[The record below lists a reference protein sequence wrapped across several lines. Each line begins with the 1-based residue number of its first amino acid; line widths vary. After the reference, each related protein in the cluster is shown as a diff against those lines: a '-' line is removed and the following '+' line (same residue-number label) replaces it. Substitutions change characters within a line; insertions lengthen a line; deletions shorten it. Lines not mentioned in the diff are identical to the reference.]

1 MNSNKILSKKN
12 LARKDKIKKVA
23 CELFLA
29 RGFQET
35 SLSDIIKISGGS
47 YSNIYDCFQS
57 KEGLFF
63 EILDDVC
70 KKHFD
75 LIASQIH
82 ISENKNLKENLISF
96 AKVFVNIYNTAPM
109 VSLGKIIFSQVYNTA
124 YLQNWIQDNQKFFAR
139 NILANLFSK
148 QKNKYIC
155 DNAAKL
161 AITFCNMLKEPYYT
175 LNVLVDSPLMNN
187 KEQEEHIEF
196 MVDLFLNGISNK
208 T

>member
-1 MNSNKILSKKN
+1 MNSNKMLSKKN

-23 CELFLA
+23 HELFLE

-47 YSNIYDCFQS
+47 YSNIYDYFQS

-63 EILDDVC
+63 EILDDIC
-70 KKHFD
+70 KQHFK

-82 ISENKNLKENLISF
+82 ISENKDLKENLISF
-96 AKVFVNIYNTAPM
+96 ARVFVKIYNTIPM
-109 VSLGKIIFSQVYNTA
+109 VSWGRIIFSQVYNTD
-124 YLQNWIQDNQKFFAR
+124 YLQNWLQDNEKFFAY

-148 QKNKYIC
+148 QKNKFIC
-155 DNAAKL
+155 DNASKL

-175 LNVLVDSPLMNN
+175 LNVLVESPLMNK
-187 KEQEEHIEF
+187 KEQKKHIEF
-196 MVDLFLNGISNK
+196 MVDLFLNGITDK